1 LVGLV
6 PRWGVAGEG
15 SGCGGEQERA
25 SRGIHFGLLRLTGV
39 WVPEMLVTPVDLP
52 VHPAHD
58 PGFRAA
64 IGAHTDDSEHLG
76 VNVGLDPR
84 ARACAG
90 EIVSAQPIDAR

>member
-1 LVGLV
+1 LEPDKRCSVI
-6 PRWGVAGEG
+6 AGNAVDHDA
-15 SGCGGEQERA
+15 QA
-25 SRGIHFGLLRLTGV
+25 A
-39 WVPEMLVTPVDLP
+39 PEPLGKTLVTPMDLP

-64 IGAHTDDSEHLG
+64 IGAHTDDSEQLG

-90 EIVSAQPIDAR
+90 DDR

>member
-1 LVGLV
+1 VDL
-6 PRWGVAGEG
+6 
-15 SGCGGEQERA
+15 
-25 SRGIHFGLLRLTGV
+25 

-84 ARACAG
+84 ARACARVT
-90 EIVSAQPIDAR
+90 IVSAQPIGAR